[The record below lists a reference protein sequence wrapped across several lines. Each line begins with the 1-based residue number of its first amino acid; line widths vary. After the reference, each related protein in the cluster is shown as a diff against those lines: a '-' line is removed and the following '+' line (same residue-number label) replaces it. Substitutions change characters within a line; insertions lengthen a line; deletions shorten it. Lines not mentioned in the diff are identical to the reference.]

1 MQHRSCCYDAS
12 MRTTVTLEP
21 DLAARVRSVARERGI
36 SFKAAI
42 NAIVRAG
49 LAADL
54 ATGQPYTERPREL
67 GLLPGIDL
75 TKALDL
81 AARLE
86 DEETIRQL
94 EARR

>member
-1 MQHRSCCYDAS
+1 

-21 DLAARVRSVARERGI
+21 DLAARVRSVARERRI

-42 NAIVRAG
+42 NAVVRAG

-54 ATGQPYTERPREL
+54 AGGEPYAERPREL

-75 TKALDL
+75 AKALDL

>member
-1 MQHRSCCYDAS
+1 

-21 DLAARVRSVARERGI
+21 DLAARVRSVARERRI

-54 ATGQPYTERPREL
+54 AAGEPYAERPREL
-67 GLLPGIDL
+67 GLLPGIDPV
-75 TKALDL
+75 KALDL